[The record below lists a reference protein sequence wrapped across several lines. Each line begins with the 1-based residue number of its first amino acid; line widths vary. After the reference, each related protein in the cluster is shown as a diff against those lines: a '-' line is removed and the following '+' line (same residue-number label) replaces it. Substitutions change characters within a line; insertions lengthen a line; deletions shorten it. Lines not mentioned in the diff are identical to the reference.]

1 VHSNCLY
8 INYYLNLI
16 RCMMLNDDV
25 RASLEEAEQDVDLLE
40 VKLEKVIIFCNS
52 NSMGSKLY
60 SYHVMLC

>member
-1 VHSNCLY
+1 
-8 INYYLNLI
+8 
-16 RCMMLNDDV
+16 MMLNDDV